1 MEKASY
7 SLSAIRHCKQLVQNT
22 FWSARLKSEHY
33 SRSAEINSLFASC
46 QELLNSILFCPDLS
60 PAMTISK
67 WSFPKSIQKPSSTT
81 SYVFAVL
88 RFCGLCTLIAPCVK
102 QLAEPEVVN
111 ESKAK
116 CLGLMYLYPSH
127 HGLSSAG
134 IAKHIILPSPAK
146 NIFLHSPN
154 KPMPNISKEIL
165 SWVSI
170 KA

>member
-22 FWSARLKSEHY
+22 SWSARLKSEHY

-60 PAMTISK
+60 PAYDYQQMVISK
-67 WSFPKSIQKPSSTT
+67 KYTKAKLDNQLRVCRST
-81 SYVFAVL
+81 V
-88 RFCGLCTLIAPCVK
+88 LCTLIAPCVK